1 MAYCDVR
8 VAAKMDGGNAQHQY
22 DERCA
27 EASGYL
33 RNSVPFVEATA
44 ERRFLTEWST
54 QVITKGLNTVSR
66 SYNIARLKNTR
77 NVTMLV

>member
-1 MAYCDVR
+1 MAYCDIR
-8 VAAKMDGGNAQHQY
+8 VAAKMDGGNAQRQY
-22 DERCA
+22 DGA

-33 RNSVPFVEATA
+33 RNSIPFVEASA
-44 ERRFLTEWST
+44 ERRVLTEWTT

-77 NVTMLV
+77 NVTILV

>member
-22 DERCA
+22 DGA

-33 RNSVPFVEATA
+33 RNSVPFVEASA
-44 ERRFLTEWST
+44 ERRVLTEWTT